1 MQDFYEPKEGD
12 LAPNFRLPSTRGKN
26 VSLKDFRGKDVILY
40 FYPKDD
46 TPGCTTE
53 ACEFRDNMAQ
63 IQSVGGKV
71 FGLSADDQDS
81 HAAFAQKHELN
92 FPLLVDPDRKVIDAY
107 GAYGEK
113 TTFGRKH
120 MGVFRITY
128 LIDPEG
134 RIAKVWRNVKP
145 QGHAAEVREAI
156 EELKA
161 AA

>member
-1 MQDFYEPKEGD
+1 MLEVGQEAPEFELEDQDGERHSLREQ
-12 LAPNFRLPSTRGKN
+12 RGSW
-26 VSLKDFRGKDVILY
+26 VVLY